1 VNTGRER
8 LAGPASD
15 RSRLVIGIQGPTGVG
30 KTEVGVALARL
41 LGTRIISCDSMQ
53 VYAGF
58 PVLTNQPRGLE
69 HASHLH
75 ELVGCVDAGRSL
87 SAGEYAAMAKPL
99 VDRELASCS
108 WALVVG
114 GRGLYMRAVLAP
126 LATAKAMDLQQRE
139 VLETRAEHEGIDS
152 LYQQLTELDPEA
164 ARCIDRRNARRVVRA
179 LEVVL
184 GGHGLWS
191 GRGDLWSPSYYH
203 PTMIVGLV
211 TDRGLLAGRI
221 LARAERMFDEG
232 AVEEV
237 RRFREERGERDTKP
251 GGPGICSAIGYGEIV
266 RLLHAELDRAGAV
279 EEIAAATRRY
289 ARRQLT
295 WLRKVRDAVMI
306 DVRGRDPERVAEEI
320 FALAALRT
328 SRGSL

>member
-1 VNTGRER
+1 MNTGRER

-114 GRGLYMRAVLAP
+114 GSGLYMRAVLAP

-152 LYQQLTELDPEA
+152 LYQQLTELDPQA

-232 AVEEV
+232 AVEGSGV
-237 RRFREERGERDTKP
+237 SAKNGANGIRSP
-251 GGPGICSAIGYGEIV
+251 GGLASAAPSGTGRSCACFTRSSIV
-266 RLLHAELDRAGAV
+266 L
-279 EEIAAATRRY
+279 
-289 ARRQLT
+289 
-295 WLRKVRDAVMI
+295 
-306 DVRGRDPERVAEEI
+306 GRWKR
-320 FALAALRT
+320 
-328 SRGSL
+328 